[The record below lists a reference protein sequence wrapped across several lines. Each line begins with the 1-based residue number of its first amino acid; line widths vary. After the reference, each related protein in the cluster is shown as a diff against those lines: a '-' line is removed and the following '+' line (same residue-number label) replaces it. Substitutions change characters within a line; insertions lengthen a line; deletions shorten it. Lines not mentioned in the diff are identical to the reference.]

1 MRQQHDIPIMITK
14 IIVRHSW
21 ISLMELRHLRYFI
34 TVAEELSFSK
44 AALKLHTSQPS
55 LSQQIKDLEDDVG
68 VQLLHRT
75 KRKVEL
81 TDEGQVFLEQARLTL
96 TQADKAITMARQ
108 VAAAKV
114 QCLKIGFVPSAE
126 IRIFP
131 YILPRLRVRLPKL
144 QIRTLNLKESDQ
156 INLLKKGD
164 LDLIFINQKF
174 ENEAFTSQLILKEP
188 LVFMLPKQH
197 PLAQHAQIN
206 IAQLQDLPLTILT
219 HKLSQPLARIITQYI
234 KQQQIHF
241 QSIDEASNIADAI
254 QAVHSGHRCAILPAY
269 IQALATDQIVVKS
282 LNYPLP
288 CLDVFMGYPKNESN
302 LATQQFLEE
311 IRHIFGLDS
320 PHLNSH

>member
-1 MRQQHDIPIMITK
+1 
-14 IIVRHSW
+14 
-21 ISLMELRHLRYFI
+21 MELRHLRYFI

-96 TQADKAITMARQ
+96 TQADKAVTMARQ

-156 INLLKKGD
+156 ITKLKKGE
-164 LDLIFINQKF
+164 LDIIFINQKF
-174 ENEAFTSQLILKEP
+174 ENEAFASQLVLREP
-188 LVFMLPKQH
+188 LMFMLPKQH
-197 PLAQHAQIN
+197 PLAQYSEITT
-206 IAQLQDLPLTILT
+206 AQLKDFPLTILT
-219 HKLSQPLARIITQYI
+219 HKLSQPLARTITQFI

-241 QSIDEASNIADAI
+241 QSIDEANSIAEAL
-254 QAVHSGHRCAILPAY
+254 QAVHSGHGCAILPAY
-269 IQALATDQIVVKS
+269 IQALATDQIVVRS
-282 LNYPLP
+282 LHHPLP
-288 CLDVFMGYPKNESN
+288 CLDVFMSYPKNQLN

-311 IRHIFGLDS
+311 IRHIFGLDGS
-320 PHLNSH
+320 HLNSH